1 MQTLVFN
8 TTTKR
13 VILYKDSAQQSEILY
28 ALENVPTVKVLETY
42 YQVMQLDISE
52 KQIPRLRVPVSN
64 TNMVIEE

>member
-13 VILYKDSAQQSEILY
+13 AILYKDSAQQSEILY